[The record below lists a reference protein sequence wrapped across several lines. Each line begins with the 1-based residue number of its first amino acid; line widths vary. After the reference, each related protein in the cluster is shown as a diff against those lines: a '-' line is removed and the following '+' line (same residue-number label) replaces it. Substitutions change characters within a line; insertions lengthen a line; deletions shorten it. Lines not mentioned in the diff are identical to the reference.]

1 MLSVFTYQVL
11 RLLRDRILL
20 AWVVA
25 FPVILSCLFMAM
37 FSNLDETYQAT
48 PLSLGVV
55 QDDAYRAAT
64 GLDTTVRTVSQE
76 GDRHLL
82 NPTPYATADQAQEA
96 ARKGD
101 TVGYIDVED
110 GDPVLHVTPEVNTG
124 SKGNTV
130 LVLRAVL
137 DSYTQTRAEYEAL
150 AAAGAL
156 TGPPDTGSVPTRRA
170 QVTPSAVEPQTRYYF
185 SLLAFACGMG
195 TAVAMT
201 AVRGVMAT
209 SSHLGARLTLAG
221 LPRWRILA
229 GTLAAAW
236 VCVLVCLLVAFA
248 FIRLVIGV
256 DFGPHT
262 LLALV
267 AIGVS
272 SLMSCA
278 AGAALGTVRA
288 EIGAGTVSGISCLL
302 SLFTG
307 LYGSPA
313 QNLAAAVEF
322 NAPVLAQANPLWQ
335 SAHCFYGLLYYDS
348 LAPFARSCAVLA
360 GMTCLFLSIAMVR
373 MRRMSHEHL

>member
-37 FSNLDETYQAT
+37 FSSLDESYQAT

-64 GLDTTVRTVSQE
+64 GLDATIRAVSEE
-76 GDRHLL
+76 GERHLL
-82 NPTPYATADQAQEA
+82 NPTLYATADQAQEA

-150 AAAGAL
+150 AAAGAQA
-156 TGPPDTGSVPTRRA
+156 GPPDTGSVPTRRA
-170 QVTPSAVEPQTRYYF
+170 QVTPSVVEPQTRYYF

-201 AVRGVMAT
+201 AVQGVTAT
-209 SSHLGARLTLAG
+209 SSHLGTRLTLAG
-221 LPRWRILA
+221 LPRWKVLV

-236 VCVLVCLLVAFA
+236 VCVLGCLLVAFA
-248 FIRLVIGV
+248 FIRLVVGV
-256 DFGPHT
+256 DFGPHA
-262 LLALV
+262 LLCLV

-272 SLMSCA
+272 SLLSCA
-278 AGAALGTVRA
+278 AGAMLGTSRRMNTG
-288 EIGAGTVSGISCLL
+288 IVSGIASLL

-307 LYGSPA
+307 LYGSGA
-313 QNLAAAVEF
+313 QKLADAVEYHV
-322 NAPVLAQANPLWQ
+322 PLLAQANPLWQ
-335 SAHCFYGLLYYDS
+335 SAHSFYGLLYYDS
-348 LAPFARSCAVLA
+348 LAPFARSCAVMV
-360 GMTCLFLSIAMVR
+360 GMTCLFLGLALVR

>member
-11 RLLRDRILL
+11 RLLRDKILL
-20 AWVVA
+20 LWVVA

-37 FSNLDETYQAT
+37 FSNLDESYQAT
-48 PLSLGVV
+48 PLNLGVV
-55 QDDAYRAAT
+55 QDDAYHAAT
-64 GLDTTVRTVSQE
+64 GLDATVRTVSQE
-76 GDRHLL
+76 GERHLL

-101 TVGYIDVED
+101 TVGYLDVED
-110 GDPVLHVTPEVNTG
+110 GSPVLHVTQEANTG

-130 LVLRAVL
+130 RVLRAVL
-137 DSYTQTRAEYEAL
+137 DSYTQTRAEYEVL
-150 AAAGAL
+150 AAAGAQA
-156 TGPPDTGSVPTRRA
+156 GPPGTGSVLTQRA
-170 QVTPSAVEPQTRYYF
+170 QVTSSTVNPQVRYYF

-201 AVRGVMAT
+201 AVQGVTAT
-209 SSHLGARLTLAG
+209 SSHLGTRLTLAG

-248 FIRLVIGV
+248 FIRLVVGV
-256 DFGPHT
+256 DFGPHA
-262 LLALV
+262 LLCLV

-272 SLMSCA
+272 SLLSCA
-278 AGAALGTVRA
+278 AGALLGTSRQMNTG
-288 EIGAGTVSGISCLL
+288 IISGISCLL

-307 LYGSPA
+307 LYGSGA
-313 QNLAAAVEF
+313 QKLADAVEY
-322 NAPVLAQANPLWQ
+322 NAPLLAQANPLWQ
-335 SAHCFYGLLYYDS
+335 SAHSFYGLLYYDS
-348 LAPFARSCAVLA
+348 LAPFARNCAVMV
-360 GMTCLFLSIAMVR
+360 GMTCLFLGLALVR